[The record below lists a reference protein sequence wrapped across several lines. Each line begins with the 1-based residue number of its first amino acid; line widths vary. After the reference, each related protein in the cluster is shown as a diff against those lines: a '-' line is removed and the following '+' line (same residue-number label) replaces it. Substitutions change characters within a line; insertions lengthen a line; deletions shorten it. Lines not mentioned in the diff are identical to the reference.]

1 MGRKVSLQV
10 NSRSTNCRACAD
22 VDDMTRIREDA
33 AELVIVFLKKSKEYE
48 CWTDGAA
55 QTNLLERVDTDSR
68 LQTVLKWNES

>member
-10 NSRSTNCRACAD
+10 NSRSTNCLACAD

-55 QTNLLERVDTDSR
+55 QTNVRNFLKELIQIPDSR
-68 LQTVLKWNES
+68 QC